1 MRIPPITSNTILS
14 SGAKAAKVTG
24 ASPPRMKNIPPMIV
38 SIAIIVTP
46 KGRCLFES
54 LSVLYH
60 SSV

>member
-1 MRIPPITSNTILS
+1 MRTPPITSNTILS

-46 KGRCLFES
+46 KGRCLVES